1 MRKRISWLVAATVSA
16 VVLAFVI
23 PLCLLAR
30 TLAGDRARADGD
42 DEARAVAVLVA
53 RERGAALRDAVA
65 QTDQR
70 SPALTSVVLPDGRRL
85 GSSQPGLAADD
96 ADLVR
101 AAGGT
106 AFSVVIDDGGVRI
119 FVPVVT
125 STGTSVVVTT
135 VGMDLMHAGV
145 GRAWTSIGLL
155 GLAMVVVAVAV
166 ADRLGR
172 RISEPVTDL
181 AEVAERLQ
189 EGDLAARAVPTGP
202 PETVELAET
211 VNRLADRIVELLAA
225 EREAVGDL
233 SHRLRT
239 PVTALRLDAEAVP
252 QEELAQRLQ
261 GHIEQLQRT
270 IDALVRDA
278 RRPLRSGLT
287 AACDA
292 TAVFRE
298 RVTFWAALAE
308 DQGRRLDVSVPDHPV
323 PVGLERAD
331 LVDLL
336 DVLVDNVFAHTPDD
350 TPFAVA
356 LVADPGEVV
365 LEVRDAGPGLPADE
379 VVGGGAGQPTRPGTS
394 GLGLQ
399 IVRRTAARVGGHLTL
414 EDAAPGLRA
423 RVRLPAVGAEAHRP
437 GTAGHRG

>member
-1 MRKRISWLVAATVSA
+1 MYKR
-16 VVLAFVI
+16 
-23 PLCLLAR
+23 
-30 TLAGDRARADGD
+30 
-42 DEARAVAVLVA
+42 
-53 RERGAALRDAVA
+53 
-65 QTDQR
+65 Q
-70 SPALTSVVLPDGRRL
+70 
-85 GSSQPGLAADD
+85 
-96 ADLVR
+96 
-101 AAGGT
+101 
-106 AFSVVIDDGGVRI
+106 
-119 FVPVVT
+119 
-125 STGTSVVVTT
+125 
-135 VGMDLMHAGV
+135 
-145 GRAWTSIGLL
+145 
-155 GLAMVVVAVAV
+155 
-166 ADRLGR
+166 
-172 RISEPVTDL
+172 
-181 AEVAERLQ
+181 
-189 EGDLAARAVPTGP
+189 
-202 PETVELAET
+202 
-211 VNRLADRIVELLAA
+211 
-225 EREAVGDL
+225 
-233 SHRLRT
+233 
-239 PVTALRLDAEAVP
+239 

-292 TAVFRE
+292 TAVIRE

-336 DVLVDNVFAHTPDD
+336 DVLVDNVFAHTPDA